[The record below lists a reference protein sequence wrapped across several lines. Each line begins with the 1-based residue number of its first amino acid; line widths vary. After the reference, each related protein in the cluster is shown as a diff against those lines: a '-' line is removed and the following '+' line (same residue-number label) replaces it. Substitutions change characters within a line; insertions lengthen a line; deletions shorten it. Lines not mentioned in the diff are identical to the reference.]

1 MRLLPLL
8 PLLALL
14 SLTACDKQRAA
25 RASESGLPPKRSA
38 SALLADVDRRLYRPS
53 SAELKG
59 EARVESADLGDVKFK
74 MVVRMREDSAFWFS
88 LRKFG
93 FEGARGLV
101 TADSVFVLNRLQRE
115 KLVRGADDLPEE
127 AELLPIEATVAN
139 LLAAFGGA
147 PIGDWTRAEVGR
159 ERGYY
164 RLLDDHYAGA
174 ELRVDARNGL
184 PSEWRYAGDGRF
196 GRVVFSDFRE
206 VDGTGKQFPYSRLL
220 LASDEPGD
228 TTRVLIEFDDLEEK
242 PGLSFPMS
250 VPDGYG
256 EMF

>member
-1 MRLLPLL
+1 MRFLA
-8 PLLALL
+8 LLALL
-14 SLTACDKQRAA
+14 SLAACDKQRAA
-25 RASESGLPPKRSA
+25 RTAEGGLPPKRSA
-38 SALLADVDRRLYRPS
+38 DALLANVDRRLYRPS

-93 FEGARGLV
+93 FEGARWLV

-115 KLVRGADDLPEE
+115 KLVRSADDLPEE
-127 AELLPIEATVAN
+127 ADLLPIEATVGN

-147 PIGDWTRAEVGR
+147 PIGDWTRADVGR

-164 RLLDDHYAGA
+164 RFSDDRYAGA
-174 ELRVDARNGL
+174 ELRVDARSGL
-184 PSEWRYAGDGRF
+184 PSEWRYAGEDGRF

-206 VDGTGKQFPYSRLL
+206 VGDSGKRFPYARLL

-228 TTRVLIEFDDLEEK
+228 TTRVLIEFDELEEK
-242 PGLSFPMS
+242 PGLGFPMS